1 MLRFKAMLKLSIAQT
16 QSSADIDVNL
26 HAMKALCEKAH
37 AENSRGIFFAEMS
50 YLMAPS
56 LTNQRAATR
65 FQELCATFGQW
76 ARDYKLYLSPGS
88 LRSVSNGAKSFN
100 HLVVF
105 GPDGQLIADYKKIFL
120 FKANLP
126 DRPYDESVM
135 YDSGKDLTVFDLG
148 GLKVGLSICF
158 DLRFPEM
165 FRALRRRGADLFL
178 VPSAFTVPTGQAH
191 WEVLLRARAIENQCF
206 VVAPS
211 LVGESGDG
219 SRKYGHS
226 LVVDPWGEVLLD
238 MGDSVGLRSFD
249 IDVKRIAEA
258 RSKVDS
264 WASLRTDL
272 FPIA

>member
-1 MLRFKAMLKLSIAQT
+1 
-16 QSSADIDVNL
+16 
-26 HAMKALCEKAH
+26 MKSFCEKAH
-37 AENSRGIFFAEMS
+37 AQKAQGVFFAEMA
-50 YLMAPS
+50 YLMGSS
-56 LTNQRAATR
+56 LENRRAADR
-65 FQELCATFGQW
+65 YPELCEIFSKW
-76 ARDYKLYLSPGS
+76 AKEYQLYLSPGS
-88 LRSVSNGAKSFN
+88 LRSVSQGGKSFN

-105 GPDGQLIADYKKIFL
+105 GPDGRTVAEYKKIFL

-126 DRPYDESVM
+126 DRVYDESQM
-135 YDSGKDLTVFDLG
+135 YDAGKDLVVFEMN

-165 FRALRRRGADLFL
+165 FRALRKRGAEVILI
-178 VPSAFTVPTGQAH
+178 PSAFTVPTGQAH

-211 LVGESGDG
+211 LTGTSGDG
-219 SRKYGHS
+219 SKKYGHS

-238 MGDSVGLRSFD
+238 LGAEVSLKTVE
-249 IDVKRIAEA
+249 IDVKRLAEA
-258 RSKVDS
+258 RAKVDA

>member
-1 MLRFKAMLKLSIAQT
+1 MQMLKLSIAQT

-26 HAMKALCEKAH
+26 KAMKALCEKAH
-37 AENSRGIFFAEMS
+37 AEKSQGIFFAEMS
-50 YLMAPS
+50 YLMASS
-56 LTNQRAATR
+56 LENHRAAQR
-65 FQELCATFGQW
+65 FQELCTTFGKW
-76 ARDYKLYLSPGS
+76 AEDYQLYLSPGS
-88 LRSVSNGAKSFN
+88 LRSVSDGAKSFN

-105 GPDGQLIADYKKIFL
+105 GPNGRLIADYRKIFL

-135 YDSGKDLTVFDLG
+135 YDSGKDLVVFDLA

-178 VPSAFTVPTGQAH
+178 IPSAFTVPTGQAH
-191 WEVLLRARAIENQCF
+191 WEILLRARAIENQCF

-211 LVGESGDG
+211 LTGESGDG
-219 SRKYGHS
+219 SKKYGHS
-226 LVVDPWGEVLLD
+226 MAVDPWGEVLLD
-238 MGDSVGLRSFD
+238 MGESVGLKTFD
-249 IDVKRIAEA
+249 IDVNRIKDA
-258 RSKVDS
+258 RAKVDS